1 MLTENVESYLKD
13 DKLLLFHQMFLWSV
27 YSPFIL
33 SVENLF
39 WKKKIQRAKN
49 WAAVFHDRENHF
61 HDHNDYVANKTGFFQ
76 EKLYWTNALI

>member
-39 WKKKIQRAKN
+39 WKKKKSSGLKIGQQCFMIAKIIFTIIT
-49 WAAVFHDRENHF
+49 VM
-61 HDHNDYVANKTGFFQ
+61 
-76 EKLYWTNALI
+76 LLIRQDSFRRNCIGLMH